1 MTLGLL
7 GSREV
12 DVSTVAPVL
21 VSLRRDRA
29 PLARSCLELVQGI
42 DELLASGGYAI
53 NLDLMATV
61 GANMTVERMRE
72 ILNGIAVESGAYC
85 RFCMALSNWSTG
97 DLET

>member
-1 MTLGLL
+1 MSPKT
-7 GSREV
+7 GSSAV
-12 DVSTVAPVL
+12 GAI
-21 VSLRRDRA
+21 
-29 PLARSCLELVQGI
+29 LEALKLVQGI

-72 ILNGIAVESGAYC
+72 ILNGIAAESGAYC